1 MHAVLQEFDQN
12 YAATMTAE
20 AYARSASLACSYA
33 YIYSECSSLLSSAS
47 ASCLHAPTHFPFEY
61 VTICDR
67 YMHGRSGSLGMPER
81 FADASLWRWR
91 RKYEHPVYMTSNNE
105 YGAKPPSQ
113 QMLPLSWHGA
123 KGEFTKNY
131 IKAEVRTGNFSTGM
145 PTSRVH
151 DALTELC

>member
-1 MHAVLQEFDQN
+1 MGVFP
-12 YAATMTAE
+12 
-20 AYARSASLACSYA
+20 
-33 YIYSECSSLLSSAS
+33 LLSDVA
-47 ASCLHAPTHFPFEY
+47 
-61 VTICDR
+61 CDR
-67 YMHGRSGSLGMPER
+67 YMQGRSGSLGMPER

>member
-1 MHAVLQEFDQN
+1 MIVFPLLND
-12 YAATMTAE
+12 TA
-20 AYARSASLACSYA
+20 
-33 YIYSECSSLLSSAS
+33 
-47 ASCLHAPTHFPFEY
+47 
-61 VTICDR
+61 CDR
-67 YMHGRSGSLGMPER
+67 YMQGRSGPLGMPER
-81 FADASLWRWR
+81 FADASLWRWH
-91 RKYEHPVYMTSNNE
+91 RKCEHPVYMTSNNE

>member
-1 MHAVLQEFDQN
+1 MHAALEEFNQN

-20 AYARSASLACSYA
+20 AYAKYASLSC
-33 YIYSECSSLLSSAS
+33 LSARCAMRPALGAESTS
-47 ASCLHAPTHFPFEY
+47 ASCLHAWECLPSSV
-61 VTICDR
+61 VTCDR
-67 YMHGRSGSLGMPER
+67 YMQGRSGSLGVPER

-123 KGEFTKNY
+123 KGEFTRNY
-131 IKAEVRTGNFSTGM
+131 IKAEVRTGNFSTGL